1 VEHGHGR
8 RRRRRSVSRQLK
20 ELFLLDPDVVFL
32 NHGSF
37 GATPRPVFEE
47 YQRWQRELE
56 RQPVEFLALER
67 RLPALLDGTR
77 QRLAAHLRVPADDL
91 ALATNATSAVNAV
104 ARSLA
109 LEAGDEIL
117 TTPHEYPGMKLL
129 WEYVSR
135 RTGASVVERDW
146 DGLEPSVRTKAVF
159 VSHVEWSTG
168 RVNDVAS
175 LCARARAAGVLSIV
189 DGAHAPGQLELD
201 LAALG
206 ADVYAGNCHKWLCA
220 PKGSGFLYARPEA
233 QRLIDPLVISW
244 DWGDASPFHQRHRW
258 QGTRDPS
265 ALLAVPAALDFQAEH
280 DWPRVRARCH
290 ELLASLDVG
299 LEPLTGRYVQM
310 LGFRVPTDEPR
321 QLQRRLYEEHR
332 IEVPVFATPQG
343 AVLRVSVQAYNDEG
357 DLDAL
362 SAALER
368 TLRR

>member
-1 VEHGHGR
+1 
-8 RRRRRSVSRQLK
+8 
-20 ELFLLDPDVVFL
+20 
-32 NHGSF
+32 
-37 GATPRPVFEE
+37 VFEE

-67 RLPALLDGTR
+67 RLPALLDVAR
-77 QRLAAHLRVPADDL
+77 ERLAGHLRVPSDDL

-109 LEAGDEIL
+109 LEAGDEVL
-117 TTPHEYPGMKLL
+117 TTPDEYPGMKLL

-135 RTGASVVERDW
+135 RTGASVVEREWGD
-146 DGLEPSVRTKAVF
+146 LEPGLRTKAVF

-168 RVNDVAS
+168 RVNEVAS
-175 LCARARAAGVLSIV
+175 LCTRARAAGALSII

-201 LAALG
+201 LVALG

-265 ALLAVPAALDFQAEH
+265 ALLAIPAALDFQDVH
-280 DWPRVRARCH
+280 DWPRVRERCRG
-290 ELLASLDVG
+290 LLENACDKLSQAG
-299 LEPLTGRYVQM
+299 LEPLADPGRYVQM
-310 LGFRVPTDEPR
+310 LGFRVPTDEP
-321 QLQRRLYEEHR
+321 LELKRRLYDEHR
-332 IEVPVFATPQG
+332 IEVPVFETRHG
-343 AVLRVSVQAYNDEG
+343 AILRVSVQGYNDEG

-362 SAALER
+362 SAALAR